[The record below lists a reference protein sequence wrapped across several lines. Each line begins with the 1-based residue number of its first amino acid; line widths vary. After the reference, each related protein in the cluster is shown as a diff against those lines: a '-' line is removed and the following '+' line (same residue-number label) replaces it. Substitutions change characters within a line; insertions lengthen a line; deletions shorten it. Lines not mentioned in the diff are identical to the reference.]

1 MWNSKSQNIWLIC
14 FILLRGLIMI
24 GVPMGIYFLCV
35 YFIGIGE
42 ILSGILGFLGLA
54 VTSWTIKKFSRKK
67 LEVTS

>member
-1 MWNSKSQNIWLIC
+1 
-14 FILLRGLIMI
+14 MI